1 VSDPSIGTARG
12 QVKLDDIQL
21 TYAPHPVP
29 GVTGPGTSYPAA
41 YADLSGTATTVSC
54 NGPACLAPQSVVLRS
69 GGAVSFAVDAG
80 SDGFY
85 SVTPAGASA
94 RIGLTVDGTAVNP
107 GVMYLHAG
115 INTVQYTGYGEI
127 GGLRVRSASGTAAT
141 YAASDATLSGT
152 AVVQSD
158 SYAYGGKYVGWIG
171 NGAANTLSFTGV
183 TVPTAGTYR
192 VMVSYADADGE
203 SSGNYNTN
211 LIDRSFTLT
220 TSANTSVTTF
230 ARNTS
235 SWDQFD
241 TVEVTVRLNAGS
253 NTITIGNSSYFAPN
267 IDKIIVAPATGS

>member
-1 VSDPSIGTARG
+1 MP
-12 QVKLDDIQL
+12 
-21 TYAPHPVP
+21 
-29 GVTGPGTSYPAA
+29 
-41 YADLSGTATTVSC
+41 C
-54 NGPACLAPQSVVLRS
+54 NGAACLAPQSVVLRS
-69 GGAVSFAVDAG
+69 RGSVSFAVDAG

-94 RIGLTVDGTAVNP
+94 RGGLTVDGTAVPP

-115 INTVQYTGYGEI
+115 INTVQYAGDGEI
-127 GGLRVRSASGTAAT
+127 GGLLVTPARGTATT

-152 AVVQSD
+152 AVTESD

-171 NGAANTLSFTGV
+171 NGAANTLSFTSV
-183 TVPTAGTYR
+183 TVPRAGTYR

-211 LIDRSFTLT
+211 LIDRGFTLT
-220 TSANTSVTTF
+220 TSAGTSVTAY
-230 ARNTS
+230 ARNTY

-253 NTITIGNSSYFAPN
+253 NTITIGNSSYYAPN
-267 IDKIIVAPATGS
+267 IDKIIVAPAAGS